1 MSLIHNWI
9 IIVNTLNCNCQFSI
23 YWSEYTP
30 SLASVSMLLAS
41 TVLQSGTLT
50 RLTHMST
57 SVSTRSLDC
66 PPYVRF
72 WDMRDIKLAHTHTHT
87 QHTHTHTQN
96 ELLSLAW
103 LRPNMNVRSKYICIR
118 LYVCTRVCRYI
129 WICICGSDWVCE
141 CVKVN
146 PLLLLLSLYRTF
158 GPFNMS
164 HNNCDWGLFRIHLN
178 MN

>member
-1 MSLIHNWI
+1 M
-9 IIVNTLNCNCQFSI
+9 NTHIRNTH
-23 YWSEYTP
+23 SE
-30 SLASVSMLLAS
+30 ASVSMLLDS
-41 TVLQSGTLT
+41 TVLQPGTLT
-50 RLTHMST
+50 RVTHMST

-72 WDMRDIKLAHTHTHT
+72 WDMRDIKLADTHTHTHT
-87 QHTHTHTQN
+87 QSLVLTHTIRHRMN
-96 ELLSLAW
+96 SYPLLGC
-103 LRPNMNVRSKYICIR
+103 VRIWMCAANTYVFVCMYALEYNSIYEYI
-118 LYVCTRVCRYI
+118 YI
-129 WICICGSDWVCE
+129 YMCMCMCM
-141 CVKVN
+141 CVNVN